1 MVFKIRPDDA
11 QTVVRITID
20 PHFFSDVGKC
30 AVAIV
35 AIEVVATALQATRAA
50 GNGNAPVL
58 AKYRTAERRQIIE
71 IKRDVVGD
79 VKIQVAVVIVIAK
92 GGAGS
97 PLPAV
102 FHARFGGDVSKRSVT
117 VVMK

>member
-11 QTVVRITID
+11 QPVVRIRID

-71 IKRDVVGD
+71 IKRDVVGH

-92 GGAGS
+92 GGASS

-102 FHARFGGDVSKRSVT
+102 IHSGLGGDIRKSSVAI
-117 VVMK
+117 VVK